1 MMIMKLQKNN
11 EDIIKLKIDIGRENW
26 RPDEQVEYEIW
37 NRLWMKFMRDHSVD
51 RIEIQMGVLLWN

>member
-37 NRLWMKFMRDHSVD
+37 NRLWMKFMTDHSVD

>member
-1 MMIMKLQKNN
+1 MKLKNDI
-11 EDIIKLKIDIGRENW
+11 EDIINAKIDIGREDW

-37 NRLWMKFMRDHSVD
+37 NRLWIKFMTDHYSVD